1 METKKLINKDAFD
14 ILYEEATKD
23 SANYIKKYISEVI
36 ITDGGWWNVALSKI
50 EVEGLCMELGV
61 YEGKSINFFSKHAPK
76 KTWYGFDSFLGF
88 QEDWKGGYFSKG
100 NFSLKGK
107 PPLVNSNVKLIKGY
121 FKDTL
126 PDFLKGMDK
135 FTILGSRYEI
145 QNISFLHFDCDTY
158 ESTIE
163 ALDIIGPERLVPGT
177 RILFDEYISYIGW
190 RYGEYRAWQEFVKK
204 NNLMYKYELF
214 GLRQALVK
222 II

>member
-14 ILYEEATKD
+14 VLYEEATKD
-23 SANYIKKYISEVI
+23 SANYIKKYISKVI

-61 YEGKSINFFSKHAPK
+61 YEGTSINFFSKHAPK

-100 NFSLKGK
+100 DFSLKGK
-107 PPLVNSNVKLIKGY
+107 PPLVNNNVKLIKGY

-126 PDFLKGMDK
+126 PGFLKGMDK
-135 FTILGSRYEI
+135 DIA
-145 QNISFLHFDCDTY
+145 FLHVDCDTY

-163 ALDIIGPERLVPGT
+163 ALNIIGSKRFIPNT

-204 NNLMYKYELF
+204 NNLTYKYELF

>member
-23 SANYIKKYISEVI
+23 SAEYIKKYISEVI

-50 EVEGLCMELGV
+50 EINGLCIELGV
-61 YEGKSINFFSKHAPK
+61 YDGTSINFFSKNSPD

-100 NFSLKGK
+100 DFSLKGK
-107 PPLVNSNVKLIKGY
+107 PPLVNNNVKLIKGY

-126 PDFLKGMDK
+126 PGFLKGMDK
-135 FTILGSRYEI
+135 
-145 QNISFLHFDCDTY
+145 NISFLHVDCDTY

-163 ALDIIGPERLVPGT
+163 ALDIIGPERFVPGT

-190 RYGEYRAWQEFVKK
+190 RHGEFKAWQEFVKN
-204 NNLMYKYELF
+204 NNLKYKYELF
-214 GLRQALVK
+214 GLRQALIK
-222 II
+222 IV